1 MTLENILRAFTGKRG
16 ERMTERDVKY
26 NAFVEN
32 DKENNRGRLVN
43 GCEELCYLLK
53 NPKVNRIFSKHNL
66 NDLLFYATTQSEFY
80 KPYVNAKDLSEF
92 PIVKKQDLKD
102 NWDKMVIKD
111 IPKSEFITKHTSG
124 STGTPL
130 KMVMDKYKHARW
142 IAGNKELRAI
152 DGVESH
158 EKTMFISA
166 NVADKHIP
174 MERQDRDN
182 VYYLDYQY
190 LDETSLRDLLVRL
203 EKEEFRTITAIS
215 SVWVALARYIKSGK
229 APEWNGNLIA
239 VFAMSE
245 LLKETTRETI
255 QEYFKCPMYS
265 YYANE
270 ENGALAIEDGSGHG
284 HLLNTADYYFEVLK
298 MDCDEPAEDGE
309 VGRLVITDFFNKAF
323 PIIRYENGDLVSLR
337 HMEDGRVYIEKLM
350 GRIADVLYTE
360 DKKIVDIFHAISFLE
375 PYQDIKQFQLVQD
388 DYDHLVWVLNTE
400 NHSYEEFITKETK
413 ELFGDSVKVEY
424 KYVNEIPT
432 LRSGKTRMTVCNI
445 PDKIQ

>member
-1 MTLENILRAFTGKRG
+1 
-16 ERMTERDVKY
+16 MTERDVKY

-92 PIVKKQDLKD
+92 PLVKKQYLKD
-102 NWDKMVIKD
+102 NWYKIVIKD
-111 IPKSEFITKHTSG
+111 IPKSEFITKYTSG

-152 DGVESH
+152 DGVQSH

-190 LDETSLRDLLVRL
+190 LDETSLCDLLVRL
-203 EKEEFRTITAIS
+203 EKE
-215 SVWVALARYIKSGK
+215 
-229 APEWNGNLIA
+229 
-239 VFAMSE
+239 
-245 LLKETTRETI
+245 
-255 QEYFKCPMYS
+255 
-265 YYANE
+265 
-270 ENGALAIEDGSGHG
+270 
-284 HLLNTADYYFEVLK
+284 
-298 MDCDEPAEDGE
+298 
-309 VGRLVITDFFNKAF
+309 
-323 PIIRYENGDLVSLR
+323 
-337 HMEDGRVYIEKLM
+337 
-350 GRIADVLYTE
+350 
-360 DKKIVDIFHAISFLE
+360 
-375 PYQDIKQFQLVQD
+375 
-388 DYDHLVWVLNTE
+388 
-400 NHSYEEFITKETK
+400 
-413 ELFGDSVKVEY
+413 
-424 KYVNEIPT
+424 
-432 LRSGKTRMTVCNI
+432 
-445 PDKIQ
+445 

>member
-1 MTLENILRAFTGKRG
+1 
-16 ERMTERDVKY
+16 
-26 NAFVEN
+26 
-32 DKENNRGRLVN
+32 
-43 GCEELCYLLK
+43 
-53 NPKVNRIFSKHNL
+53 
-66 NDLLFYATTQSEFY
+66 
-80 KPYVNAKDLSEF
+80 
-92 PIVKKQDLKD
+92 
-102 NWDKMVIKD
+102 
-111 IPKSEFITKHTSG
+111 
-124 STGTPL
+124 
-130 KMVMDKYKHARW
+130 
-142 IAGNKELRAI
+142 
-152 DGVESH
+152 
-158 EKTMFISA
+158 
-166 NVADKHIP
+166 
-174 MERQDRDN
+174 
-182 VYYLDYQY
+182 
-190 LDETSLRDLLVRL
+190 
-203 EKEEFRTITAIS
+203 
-215 SVWVALARYIKSGK
+215 
-229 APEWNGNLIA
+229 
-239 VFAMSE
+239 
-245 LLKETTRETI
+245 
-255 QEYFKCPMYS
+255 
-265 YYANE
+265 
-270 ENGALAIEDGSGHG
+270 
-284 HLLNTADYYFEVLK
+284 